1 MRAAILRSSRRDCRV
16 DVFARLATETNYQT
30 MQLVSALDLA
40 IKNRESRMRAIGGNL
55 NMRSPRARTL

>member
-1 MRAAILRSSRRDCRV
+1 VIVASTSLL
-16 DVFARLATETNYQT
+16 VFATETNYQT

-55 NMRSPRARTL
+55 NMRSPRARGNQAETTAI

>member
-1 MRAAILRSSRRDCRV
+1 VIAASTSLL
-16 DVFARLATETNYQT
+16 VFATETNYQT

-40 IKNRESRMRAIGGNL
+40 VKNRESRMRAIGGNL